1 VVLFKISSLIIYY
14 IKFTRDRNPPLAH
27 LTLNGNAWVVE
38 NTVTVA
44 HAFQAAGF
52 KTAMTG
58 KWHLSSTVE
67 TETKGGFTYQV
78 KDEHDQLCSYTI
90 PHLSFNAHNMETF
103 PSFFCYAF
111 KSC

>member
-1 VVLFKISSLIIYY
+1 
-14 IKFTRDRNPPLAH
+14 
-27 LTLNGNAWVVE
+27 
-38 NTVTVA
+38 VA

-78 KDEHDQLCSYTI
+78 KEETRSTYPTPI
-90 PHLSFNAHNMETF
+90 PHLPHTPFLNQLSSFVHG
-103 PSFFCYAF
+103 YI
-111 KSC
+111 